1 MSIILDALDKS
12 DREGRGNAGA
22 AGIQTPHGVG
32 HSVAGRSWSR
42 LLWPVLAMLA
52 VALAVYVW
60 LRSSAPSAEPVAATQ
75 IEEQVLPVRRESAG
89 SQAEPAAVPVNSQPV
104 AASVPA
110 AKSRSDEA
118 VAALYDS
125 RRTTAPVTASQ
136 QAVGAAASRDGEA
149 GSVRSGVEAGVATL
163 GESGSSAGP
172 STVVQPQAPART
184 QPIDVDALAAAAR
197 RELAQLDD
205 REPVIEHAAPLIGEL
220 DQRTKDGI
228 PSVFFSFHH
237 WSTLAG
243 EREVVLNGERRRE
256 GDLIASGLTLVE
268 ILEDSIV
275 LDYRGTAFRLR
286 SLNSWVNL

>member
-12 DREGRGNAGA
+12 DREGRGNAEA
-22 AGIQTPHGVG
+22 AGIQTPYGVG
-32 HSVAGRSWSR
+32 HSAAGRSWSR

-60 LRSSAPSAEPVAATQ
+60 LRSSAPSAEPAAATQ
-75 IEEQVLPVRRESAG
+75 IEEQALLVQRQSAG

-104 AASVPA
+104 AANLPA

-118 VAALYDS
+118 VAALYAS
-125 RRTTAPVTASQ
+125 RRTTAPAT
-136 QAVGAAASRDGEA
+136 GG
-149 GSVRSGVEAGVATL
+149 GVRPGVEAGVATL
-163 GESGSSAGP
+163 GESGNSAGS
-172 STVVQPQAPART
+172 STVVQPEAPAPT

-220 DQRTKDGI
+220 DQRTKDEI

-256 GDLIASGLTLVE
+256 GDRIASGLTLVE

-286 SLNSWVNL
+286 SLSSWVNL

>member
-12 DREGRGNAGA
+12 DREGGGTVEAPQQTATVVRVESDRQGQGNAEA
-22 AGIQTPHGVG
+22 ARIQTPHGVG

-60 LRSSAPSAEPVAATQ
+60 LRSSAPSAEPAAATQ
-75 IEEQVLPVRRESAG
+75 IEEQALLVQRESAG
-89 SQAEPAAVPVNSQPV
+89 SQAEPAAVPVNSQSV
-104 AASVPA
+104 AANVPA

-136 QAVGAAASRDGEA
+136 QAAGSVASRDGDA
-149 GSVRSGVEAGVATL
+149 S
-163 GESGSSAGP
+163 
-172 STVVQPQAPART
+172 ART

-220 DQRTKDGI
+220 DQRTKDEI

-256 GDLIASGLTLVE
+256 GDRIASGLTLVE

-286 SLNSWVNL
+286 SLSSWVNL

>member
-60 LRSSAPSAEPVAATQ
+60 LRSSPPSAEPVAATQ
-75 IEEQVLPVRRESAG
+75 IEEQALLVQRQSAG

-136 QAVGAAASRDGEA
+136 QAVGAAASRDGD
-149 GSVRSGVEAGVATL
+149 
-163 GESGSSAGP
+163 
-172 STVVQPQAPART
+172 APART

-220 DQRTKDGI
+220 DQRTKDEI

-256 GDLIASGLTLVE
+256 GERIASGLTLVE